1 ETLEQY
7 GVDLTKLAKEG
18 KLDPVIGRYEEI
30 RRTLQILARR
40 TKNNPVLIGEP
51 GVGKTAIGEYV
62 ARLIANNEVPE
73 SMKNKRVVS
82 LDISSLLS
90 GAMFRGQFEE
100 RLKAVLQDIQDLSGE
115 VILFVDELHTIV
127 GAGKGE
133 GSMDMSN
140 MLKPKLARGELQLVG
155 ATTLDEY
162 RLIEK
167 DAALARRFQSV
178 FVAEPSVEDT
188 VSILRG
194 LKNSYELHHGI
205 RVKDEA
211 LIAAATLSDRY
222 IADRKQPDKS
232 IDLVDE
238 ACSRLRLEQE
248 SKPEIVW
255 KVERDLLT
263 KQIEQSALANEGD
276 DAKSKARKEHVDSEV
291 LELKKELDRL
301 QNMWMKEK
309 DELERGKKLQEKLDS
324 ARRELVVARKQG
336 DLAKAA
342 ELLHAVIPSLEEEME
357 ELEKEEGGT
366 GHDGSAHLKMLSDYV
381 SAEAIATVVARH
393 TGIPVSRLTGSESR
407 KLLHLEDK
415 LRERVVGQEAALSAV
430 SQCVRLSRTRLQA
443 SDRTLGNFLFIGP
456 TGVGKTELCKA
467 LAECLFD
474 DETAMTRIDMS
485 EYGEK
490 HTVSRLIGAP
500 PGYVGYEEGGTL
512 TESVR
517 RRPYQIL
524 LLDEFEKGHRDV
536 WNILLQLFDEGRLT
550 DSHGRTVD
558 FRNVIVIMTSNI
570 GANLIAELPPEFMG
584 SEPVV
589 KDKLME
595 VVRGTLSPELLN
607 RIDETVVFNRLQ
619 RENMD
624 QIARIHIDEIAK
636 RIGDGQNMTLDVSHV
651 ALECLAEKGYDIRYG
666 ARPLKRVLNRDILH
680 PLSRLVLE
688 GSVLDG
694 DTVRV

>member
-1 ETLEQY
+1 
-7 GVDLTKLAKEG
+7 
-18 KLDPVIGRYEEI
+18 
-30 RRTLQILARR
+30 
-40 TKNNPVLIGEP
+40 
-51 GVGKTAIGEYV
+51 
-62 ARLIANNEVPE
+62 
-73 SMKNKRVVS
+73 
-82 LDISSLLS
+82 
-90 GAMFRGQFEE
+90 
-100 RLKAVLQDIQDLSGE
+100 
-115 VILFVDELHTIV
+115 
-127 GAGKGE
+127 
-133 GSMDMSN
+133 MDMSN

-178 FVAEPSVEDT
+178 YVKEPSVEDT
-188 VSILRG
+188 ISILRG

-211 LIAAATLSDRY
+211 LIAAATLSNRY
-222 IADRKQPDKS
+222 LTDRKQPDKS

-248 SKPEIVW
+248 SKPEVIW

-263 KQIEQSALANEGD
+263 KRIEQSALANED
-276 DAKSKARKEHVDSEV
+276 DDVKSKTRKGQVDAEV
-291 LELKKELDRL
+291 GVLQAELNRL
-301 QNMWMKEK
+301 QGLWSREKE
-309 DELERGKKLQEKLDS
+309 ELGRGKKLQERLDG
-324 ARRELVVARKQG
+324 ARRELLAARKTG

-342 ELLHAVIPSLEEEME
+342 ELQHSVIPSLEDEME
-357 ELEKEEGGT
+357 SWDESSRVSGQQ
-366 GHDGSAHLKMLSDYV
+366 HRMLSDNV
-381 SAEAIATVVARH
+381 SANAIATVIARH
-393 TGIPVSRLTGSESR
+393 TGIPVSRITGSESR
-407 KLLHLEDK
+407 KLLRLEDR
-415 LRERVVGQEAALSAV
+415 LRARVVGQEAALRTVAD
-430 SQCVRLSRTRLQA
+430 CVRLARTRLQ
-443 SDRTLGNFLFIGP
+443 SPDRTLGNFLFLGP

-474 DETAMTRIDMS
+474 DENAMTRVDMS

-536 WNILLQLFDEGRLT
+536 WNILLQLFDDGHLT
-550 DSHGRTVD
+550 DSHGRKVD
-558 FRNVIVIMTSNI
+558 FRNVIVVMTSNI
-570 GANLIAELPPEFMG
+570 GANVFTQLPPDLSG
-584 SEPVV
+584 SEPAVREAV
-589 KDKLME
+589 ME

-624 QIARIHIDEIAK
+624 GIARIQLDEISK
-636 RIGDGQNMTLDVSHV
+636 RLLDGQNMTLDVSDI
-651 ALECLAEKGYDIRYG
+651 ALRCISDTGYDVRYG
-666 ARPLKRVLNRDILH
+666 ARPLKRVLNSTVLN
-680 PLSRLVLE
+680 PLSQLVLE
-688 GSVLDG
+688 GSVLEG
-694 DTVRV
+694 DTVLVRTRGEVESDVTSGPRSWICSNENVPDARDRNDIVILRNHEIASDEENESETWDDEEFLLEDGTHAHR